1 MVRRSRI
8 TLLAAGVAL
17 ASLLTACGVNGT
29 PVAGEPDV
37 RTLEVGPYPVD
48 RHRYDQDSHGKGA
61 LLEGIRMADAVAPA
75 VSVDPSLTAGVHA
88 DVVSDSD
95 SAVYGFLADV
105 AKPVL
110 ERHQMVVAYRTIGA
124 DRPFQPFAEQ
134 QTGPTPDT
142 IVLQMLMRFRSTGV
156 AQQAARDLEETDFQ
170 VAPDQDRRVRHPD
183 YPDALIHWRP
193 GVPNM
198 GTFVAVGEYVLFVFV
213 QRQNADEKDLLNWTG
228 ATLRAEIPAVKAFS
242 PTPIDKL
249 DTLRVDPDDLLAR
262 VVVQDRDRQL
272 DPDTFSVHPP
282 TAIVHTAS
290 NQAAAKR
297 MLETDGIE
305 ALAGI
310 DNSVVY
316 RVRDAAK
323 APALISDLSA
333 GAGDA
338 FDPVDAPHDVPGSTC
353 QHLNHRGDSE
363 TFYRY
368 LCYVSYKRYVAV
380 VAGDS
385 EPDVRQRVAAQYALL
400 ANSL

>member
-17 ASLLTACGVNGT
+17 ASLLTGCGVTGT

-48 RHRYDQDSHGKGA
+48 RHRYDQDSHGGGA
-61 LLEGIRMADAVAPA
+61 LLEGIRMADAVVPA
-75 VSVDPSLTAGVHA
+75 VRIDSALTAGVYS
-88 DVVSDSD
+88 DVVSDVD

-110 ERHQMVVAYRTIGA
+110 ERHDMVVAYRTIGA
-124 DRPFQPFAEQ
+124 DRPFQPFAQE

-142 IVLQMLMRFRSTGV
+142 VVLQSLMRFRSAAV

-170 VAPDQDRRVRHPD
+170 VAPEQNRRVRHPD

-198 GTFVAVGEYVLFVFV
+198 GTFVAIGEYVLFVFV
-213 QRQNADEKDLLNWTG
+213 QRQNADEQNLLGWVG
-228 ATLRAEIPAVKAFS
+228 ATLRAEIPTANAFA
-242 PTPIDKL
+242 PTAIDKL

-262 VVVQDRDRQL
+262 VVVEDRDREL
-272 DPDTFSVHPP
+272 DPETFSVHPP
-282 TAIVHTAS
+282 SAIVHGAS
-290 NQAAAKR
+290 NQAVAGR
-297 MLETDGIE
+297 MVEETGIE
-305 ALAGI
+305 AAGGI

-316 RVRDAAK
+316 RLRDASG
-323 APALISDLSA
+323 APALIAYLRANS
-333 GAGDA
+333 GDA
-338 FDPVDAPHDVPGSTC
+338 FDPVDAPHDVPGATC

-363 TFYRY
+363 THYRY
-368 LCYVSYKRYVAV
+368 VCFVSYKRYVAG

-385 EPDVRQRVAAQYALL
+385 EADVRQRVAAQYALL